1 MISTLSKLLDLLT
14 PRERRQSYLLLC
26 MIIVMG
32 LLDVIGVASIMPFMS
47 VLTNPEV
54 IQTNK
59 YLAAV
64 YKKIGST
71 DNQTF
76 IFFLGI
82 MVLLTLVV
90 SIAFKAFTTYAM
102 LRFGHMRNY
111 SLSRRLVE
119 GYLHQPYEWFLNRN
133 SSDLGAAILSEVGQ
147 VVTGALIPMI
157 KLIANG
163 VVVLFLLTLI
173 VVIDPMLA
181 TIVTLVLGVAYAVIY
196 LLMRGYL
203 GRIGLDRVKANQE
216 RFKVVNEAFGG
227 IKDVKISGLE
237 NSFLQ
242 QYQGPAERFAR
253 RLAASQIGAQLPR
266 FALEIVTFGGMLLV
280 VLYLM
285 AGTGGLQQVLPLIA
299 LYAFAGYRLMPALQ
313 QVYTQL
319 SALRFSAPGLV
330 SLHKDLKEFASDNI
344 LSGIHKTAPSI
355 DFVHELKLANIIYTY
370 PRTNRPSLNELSLE
384 IPVHTTI
391 GIVGATGSGKT
402 TVVDIVLGL
411 LRPDK
416 GQLLVDDALI
426 DFENVRSWQNKLGY
440 VPQQIYLADN
450 SVAANIAFGVPSN
463 QIDYNAVENAARI
476 ANLHNFVT
484 NQMPKGYE
492 TVIGERGVRLSGGQR
507 QRIGIAR
514 ALYHDPEVLIL
525 DEATSALD
533 NLTEQAVMGAV
544 HNLGHSKTI
553 ILIAHRL
560 TTVRNCDQIF
570 FLHNGQLV
578 GKGNYSELIEKNT
591 NFRTMANSNS

>member
-463 QIDYNAVENAARI
+463 QIDHNAVENAARI

>member
-1 MISTLSKLLDLLT
+1 
-14 PRERRQSYLLLC
+14 